1 MNEELIIKNDKQ
13 FRFNEIKGV
22 ITELNDEPEFC
33 SITVTVGHENPRD
46 VNLSL
51 KKSHYDSIA
60 KDLILGD
67 KITARFYIVS
77 RKKNE
82 RWYTSANLLA
92 VHKSE

>member
-1 MNEELIIKNDKQ
+1 MNEELVIKNDKQ

-51 KKSHYDSIA
+51 KKS
-60 KDLILGD
+60 
-67 KITARFYIVS
+67 
-77 RKKNE
+77 
-82 RWYTSANLLA
+82 
-92 VHKSE
+92 